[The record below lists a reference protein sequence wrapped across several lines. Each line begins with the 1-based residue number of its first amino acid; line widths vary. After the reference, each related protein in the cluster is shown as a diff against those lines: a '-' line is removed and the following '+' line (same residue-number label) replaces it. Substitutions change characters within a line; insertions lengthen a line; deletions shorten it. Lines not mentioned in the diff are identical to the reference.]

1 MVNEII
7 SQAAAEMQI
16 RYEPLADKYIAR
28 VCGREREFDDI
39 ETAVAWCCKVRD
51 QGGRP

>member
-1 MVNEII
+1 MGEILT
-7 SQAAAEMQI
+7 QAVDGMQI